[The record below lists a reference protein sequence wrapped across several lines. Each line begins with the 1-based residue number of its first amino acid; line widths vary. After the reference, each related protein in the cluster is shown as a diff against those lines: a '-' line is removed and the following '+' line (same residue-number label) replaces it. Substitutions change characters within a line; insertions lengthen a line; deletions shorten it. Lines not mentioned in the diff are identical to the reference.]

1 MKSLLLF
8 LISAGVVSS
17 QLLFTP
23 GSEYVYTYS
32 GKILSGIPE
41 LDSTFAGISLSGQV
55 ILQATSQSTF
65 KLAMKEVGFSQ
76 FNENF
81 SGLKPFNWRN
91 VVTPATSPVVGMA
104 KQYMESP
111 VDFSITSDG
120 LTSVKVSSA
129 EPEWSINFKKAL
141 ITALKI
147 QLPVQQA
154 QEVPSFW
161 VAMEEGIDGKCEN
174 TYQVTP
180 LPAYLVKEYQ
190 EVVINPT
197 LCQGKKFFEIEKARD
212 ITKCMERSIFM
223 SSKAHK
229 KCLLGNCDSVNTKS
243 SVTKYFGCGESI
255 KTIQLH
261 GIINEGELQ
270 QNVFAFNTEPVVT
283 GTKQTLKLAAVKPLS
298 TTIPSI
304 QSPVTLKDLLYVFPN
319 PTEKVLESHQQ
330 FQQHYQQL
338 RKNPSIQT
346 FLPEGSVDKISREEI
361 KRKVVEK
368 LAFVSSQL
376 TDIEQFGKKEIPS
389 QMKSLKTVISILT
402 TEDLKELYTIVK
414 AYPAQ
419 KETKETMRTLLLE
432 TVRMAGTSPCI
443 VFIKEMIDTQE
454 FSDIEAFL
462 AITTLP
468 HNIKTPTIELIDQV
482 FELIKSPVI
491 KKNELLKIHAHLV
504 FATIVQKSCL
514 AAPVSAV
521 FPEHIFGEMCSPD
534 HSKVTQDY
542 IPYFVKEL
550 KATAPGGMHQSG
562 ALSVLAILGHESL
575 IPVVIEYIEGKA
587 HGVSL
592 GGRKMAIYSLADVA
606 MKYRNTLM
614 PIFASLFHNP
624 SEERGVRIAA
634 FSMMMRMK
642 PSTTHLQKLA
652 VSTWYEQDTEVHK
665 FIHSSLKT
673 LAYIDLANHPRDS
686 LWEDLTIKAQTVLP
700 LAKPVPGIISSTF
713 NSYIS
718 DVLKN
723 LHVGSQLFTGFI
735 TQPSGYL
742 VYHRTEQFMKQL
754 QTIPMEF
761 AVDVRGLKALTGEL
775 MKTLTGQS
783 ENYMNNIHSEWK
795 NIIQSLDISSRT
807 DTPFEFDFWAKFSDD
822 IQIIIGANT
831 KIVDMI
837 KEKIEQAIKN
847 PATLMGKLCG
857 QTPININKVFEFL
870 PYQAVVPSDLGLPII
885 VETQLTSLMSLKGSV
900 DVVCEKPSFTI
911 NVSKK
916 AAYTYNGYVGTVS
929 PFTQELVA
937 AGINAHRA
945 VNIPLK
951 GKLEVVPNTHTL
963 KIVMQQVDAI
973 SPSTTA
979 VDLHHYH
986 VKPFTTMKP
995 LVFVDLTPIV
1005 LHKNT
1010 KIINSRATPKIFQL
1024 PLGKFVGLN
1033 MAWNVET
1040 QCDIL
1045 DRKTHIDSWANYKF
1059 NPFMAGLFYFTETAI
1074 NSAGKPSARP
1084 HMYTISHNPS
1094 ASSTKQAE
1102 ITLTLDF
1109 ATMKKQQQPK
1119 KIQWSQS
1126 QIQSTVLSA
1135 RSDQEKSLEYSIKK
1149 LKAEQVVA
1157 VHALVKASLI
1167 GDQSKTYSY
1176 SLTVGVGS
1184 NIMEHK
1190 WNLHLETQDG
1200 GSPVKMCVDGSMKY
1214 PVASDITLKYLNKIG
1229 FGTTCEQYTINID
1242 GIATVSHKQQE
1253 YSSQSEEAQK
1263 CSLLKSQCKKLIQQ
1277 LKSTVDQQQKTQLEQ
1292 QYSEAAVQKDQVCSS
1307 KKQQSVALDQVV
1319 VAIATSNELPEIIST
1334 YGNMIN
1340 TGFKGLL
1347 LPYMSRIPAHQPQH
1361 KIVIKANFNQKI
1373 NTVTMK
1379 VESSA
1384 ESVIYENIRLPSAL
1398 KHILPLSSV
1407 QHPVEQIS
1415 QGLTGSS
1422 LYPTCSL
1429 GQGYIQT
1436 YDQKSYA
1443 YQVDQCDHV
1452 LSADCSGQLS
1462 HSVLVK
1468 EVSGLKYVTIY
1479 SGKTKIVLKPADSYS
1494 PYSQSYVMEFDGE
1507 NIPVDKSSPH
1517 FFVKDESI
1525 LSQYVAYW
1533 CPFQEAVVLHTPHNK
1548 VIYSSKMVKVQE
1560 KTLLGDGN
1568 MCGLCGDANQD
1579 MRGDLSSPKQCV
1591 YSTYSLSAL
1600 SYRVRNSQCSI
1611 SSAKQQQI
1619 QAEESVCAKKK
1630 IMSSPLQSLVSQQG
1644 SSSMMKHSY
1653 TYQQGKICISQ
1664 QPVVQC
1670 SSGYSPTAVTSKS
1683 VKFVC
1688 LPEGRVS
1695 KLYAERIER
1704 GESPQELKHQP
1715 IAWEALMAQ
1724 PVGCGPKV

>member
-1 MKSLLLF
+1 MKSFLLF
-8 LISAGVVSS
+8 LFSAGVVSS
-17 QLLFTP
+17 QLLFSP

-41 LDSTFAGISLSGQV
+41 LDSTFAGLSLSGKV
-55 ILQATSQSTF
+55 ILQATSQNTF

-76 FNENF
+76 FNEKF
-81 SGLKPFNWRN
+81 SGMKPFNWRN
-91 VVTPATSPVVGMA
+91 VVTPATSPVIGMA

-111 VDFSITSDG
+111 VEFSITTGD
-120 LTSVKVSSA
+120 LTSVKVSSS
-129 EPEWSINFKKAL
+129 EPEWSVNFKKAL

-147 QLPVQQA
+147 QLPAQQTG
-154 QEVPSFW
+154 EVPSFW
-161 VAMEEGIDGKCEN
+161 VAMEEGIEGKCEN

-180 LPAYLVKEYQ
+180 LPEYLVKEYK
-190 EVVINPT
+190 EMVINPT
-197 LCQGKKFFEIEKARD
+197 LCQGKKFYEIEKARD
-212 ITKCMERSIFM
+212 ITKCVERSVFM

-229 KCLLGNCDSVNTKS
+229 KCLLGNCDGVNTKS

-255 KTIQLH
+255 STIQLH

-283 GTKQTLKLAAVKPLS
+283 GTKQTLKLSAVKPLS
-298 TTIPSI
+298 TAIPSI
-304 QSPVTLKDLLYVFPN
+304 QSPVTLKDLLYMFPK
-319 PTEKVLESHQQ
+319 PAEKLMESHQQ
-330 FQQHYQQL
+330 LQQHYQQL
-338 RKNPSIQT
+338 RKDPSIQT

-368 LAFVSSQL
+368 LSFVASQL
-376 TDIEQFGKKEIPS
+376 AEIEHFGKKEIPS
-389 QMKSLKTVISILT
+389 QLKSLKTVISILT
-402 TEDLKELYTIVK
+402 TEDLNELYTIVK
-414 AYPAQ
+414 SYSAP
-419 KETKETMRTLLLE
+419 KEIKDTMRTLLLE
-432 TVRMAGTSPCI
+432 TVRMAGTSPSV
-443 VFIKEMIDTQE
+443 VFIKKMIEVQE
-454 FSDIEAFL
+454 LSDMEAFM

-514 AAPVSAV
+514 VTPVNAV
-521 FPEHIFGEMCSPD
+521 FPEHIFGEMCSAD
-534 HSKVTQDY
+534 HSKLTQVY

-550 KATAPGGMHQSG
+550 KATTPGGMHQSG
-562 ALSVLAILGHESL
+562 ALSVLAILGHESV
-575 IPVVIEYIEGKA
+575 IPIVIEYIEGKA

-614 PIFASLFHNP
+614 PVFASLFHNP

-652 VSTWYEQDTEVHK
+652 VSTWYEQDAEVHK

-673 LAYIDLANHPRDS
+673 LAYIDLAKHPRDS
-686 LWEDLTIKAQTVLP
+686 LWKDLTIKAQTVLP
-700 LAKPVPGIISSTF
+700 LAKSVPGIISSTF

-761 AVDVRGLKALTGEL
+761 SADVRGLKALTGDL
-775 MKTLTGQS
+775 IKTITGQS
-783 ENYMNNIHSEWK
+783 ENYMDKIHPEWK
-795 NIIQSLDISSRT
+795 NIVQSLEISSRA

-822 IQIIIGANT
+822 IQLILGANT

-837 KEKIEQAIKN
+837 KEKIEQAMKN
-847 PATLMGKLCG
+847 PATIMGKLCG

-885 VETQLTSLMSLKGSV
+885 VETQMTSLISLKGSV
-900 DVVCEKPSFTI
+900 NLVCEKPSLTI
-911 NVSKK
+911 NVAKK

-951 GKLEVVPNTHTL
+951 GQLEVVPNTHTL
-963 KIVMQQVDAI
+963 KIVMQQVDAVT
-973 SPSTTA
+973 PSTTV

-986 VKPFTTMKP
+986 VKPFTAMKP

-1010 KIINSRATPKIFQL
+1010 KIINSMATPKIFQL
-1024 PLGKFVGLN
+1024 PLGETVGLN
-1033 MAWNVET
+1033 MALNVET
-1040 QCDIL
+1040 QCDVY
-1045 DRKTHIDSWANYKF
+1045 DRKTLIDSWANYKF

-1074 NSAGKPSARP
+1074 TSAGKPSARP
-1084 HMYTISHNPS
+1084 HTYTISHNPS
-1094 ASSTKQAE
+1094 VSSTKQAE
-1102 ITLTLDF
+1102 IAVTLDF
-1109 ATMKKQQQPK
+1109 ASMMKQNQPK
-1119 KIQWSQS
+1119 KMQWSQS
-1126 QIQSTVLSA
+1126 KIQSSALST
-1135 RSDQEKSLEYSIKK
+1135 SSSQEKSLEYSIKQ
-1149 LKAEQVVA
+1149 LKAEKAIA
-1157 VHALVKASLI
+1157 VHALVQASLM
-1167 GDQSKTYSY
+1167 GGQSKTYSY

-1190 WNLHLETQDG
+1190 WNLHLETQSG
-1200 GSPVKMCVDGSMKY
+1200 GSPLKMCVDGSMKY
-1214 PVASDITLKYLNKIG
+1214 PMASDITLKYLNKIS
-1229 FGTTCEQYTINID
+1229 FGSTCEQYSINIE
-1242 GIATVSHKQQE
+1242 GTATVSDKQQE
-1253 YSSQSEEAQK
+1253 YSSQSEEAQQ
-1263 CSLLKSQCKKLIQQ
+1263 CSQLNSQCQKLIQQ
-1277 LKSTVDQQQKTQLEQ
+1277 LKSTVDQQQKSQLEQ
-1292 QYSEAAVQKDQVCSS
+1292 QYSKEAIQRDQVCSS
-1307 KKQQSVALDQVV
+1307 KKHQSVALDQVV
-1319 VAIATSNELPEIIST
+1319 VVITTSDELPEFVST
-1334 YGNMIN
+1334 YGYMIN
-1340 TGFKGLL
+1340 TGLKAML
-1347 LPYMSRIPAHQPQH
+1347 LPYMSRIPDHQGQQ
-1361 KIVIKANFNQKI
+1361 KILVQANFNQKL
-1373 NTVTMK
+1373 NTVSVK
-1379 VESSA
+1379 VESPT

-1398 KHILPLSSV
+1398 QNILPLSR
-1407 QHPVEQIS
+1407 EKIS

-1422 LYPTCSL
+1422 LYPTCTI
-1429 GQGYIQT
+1429 GQGYVQT

-1452 LSADCSGQLS
+1452 LSSDCSSQLS

-1468 EVSGLKYVTIY
+1468 EVNGMKHVTVY
-1479 SGKTKIVLKPADSYS
+1479 SDKTKVVLRPADSYS
-1494 PYSQSYVMEFDGE
+1494 PYAQNYVMEFNGE
-1507 NIPVDKSSPH
+1507 VIPVDKNSPH

-1525 LSQYVAYW
+1525 LSQFMAYW
-1533 CPFQEAVVLHTPHNK
+1533 CPFQEAVVLHTPYNK

-1560 KTLLGDGN
+1560 KTVLSDGN

-1591 YSTYSLSAL
+1591 YSSYGLSAL
-1600 SYRVRNSQCSI
+1600 SYRVKNSQCSL

-1619 QAEESVCAKKK
+1619 EAEESTCAKKM

-1653 TYQQGKICISQ
+1653 TYHQGKICISQ

-1670 SSGYSPTAVTSKS
+1670 SSGYSPTSVTSKS

-1715 IAWEALMAQ
+1715 IAWEAVMAQ